1 MDEDVKYFIK
11 SVDGRTLTVFE
22 DRVVLSQ
29 KGIMGTL
36 SRGLAG
42 DKTIYYRD
50 ITSIQFKEA
59 GWMAGFM
66 EFTFP
71 GSNDRTGGPIR
82 GAAKEVNNKVLVAK
96 EYIDKRINEVKR
108 PQSNNDLANSA
119 ADELTKIKTLLD
131 NNAINQDEYIKMKEI
146 IISRM

>member
-1 MDEDVKYFIK
+1 
-11 SVDGRTLTVFE
+11 
-22 DRVVLSQ
+22 
-29 KGIMGTL
+29 MGTL

-82 GAAKEVNNKVLVAK
+82 GAKNENRFTFGMPTIGAAKELNNKVLVAK

-119 ADELTKIKTLLD
+119 ADELIKIKTLLD